1 MTDIITKFLANLLDK
16 LKVSSPILYT
26 IVVILIWGLLFAV
39 QQGVLVLP
47 ENVGTYLLPILTL
60 ILAGISP
67 RTTRY
72 VQEQKGK

>member
-1 MTDIITKFLANLLDK
+1 MTDIITKFLATLFDK

-26 IVVILIWGLLFAV
+26 ILIVLIWGVLFAV

-47 ENVGTYLLPILTL
+47 ENISSYLLPILTL

-72 VQEQKGK
+72 VEQKKP